1 MGARRNTSSARA
13 VRRTVYIGRK
23 NFCGDIMTFILCVL
37 LLACAVVRSLLH
49 PRAPAASTPH
59 AHKTRSARTR
69 LARRRSAR
77 ATHTEPTIE
86 VTTRH
91 DLPKGH
97 RGLIPASAAPAA
109 AALRFRLHAALHAA
123 AHARKAPPPGDTP
136 SNPKRHARTTTRDDE
151 KMLRAHMGTK
161 PETPIDGASEN
172 WAVAPATGPRC
183 ARGRPPSSSHAS
195 VA

>member
-97 RGLIPASAAPAA
+97 RGLIPAGAAPAVA
-109 AALRFRLHAALHAA
+109 ATGQHRFRLRFRLRLRFREPLRRRSLKSRALISPAHTRTLTPAFGGAAFGV
-123 AHARKAPPPGDTP
+123 R
-136 SNPKRHARTTTRDDE
+136 
-151 KMLRAHMGTK
+151 
-161 PETPIDGASEN
+161 
-172 WAVAPATGPRC
+172 
-183 ARGRPPSSSHAS
+183 
-195 VA
+195 